1 MFEVKSSRVS
11 LVQTE
16 LSLMKSVCL
25 YGNMLVLINVYSFD
39 RIVSFYT
46 ESEVFCVLCVVVLFV
61 CCALTA

>member
-39 RIVSFYT
+39 KIVSFYT
-46 ESEVFCVLCVVVLFV
+46 ESEVFCVLCVWL
-61 CCALTA
+61 C